1 MNSIT
6 KACKSDPAGIVPKNW
21 FSCPLKINRR
31 VPLAS
36 VDPRTWANIYAG
48 TYMIKLGKN
57 KDKIRE
63 INLIYIAIILI
74 LINNRIVN

>member
-1 MNSIT
+1 
-6 KACKSDPAGIVPKNW
+6 
-21 FSCPLKINRR
+21 
-31 VPLAS
+31 
-36 VDPRTWANIYAG
+36 
-48 TYMIKLGKN
+48 MIKLGKN